1 MEQRT
6 VKPKETWAQAIT
18 RLALQAR
25 ENDVTIYVYD
35 IDGPPQYFATSIGQP
50 GRLYRV
56 SAFSC
61 QCRGFIA
68 HQKCQHHS
76 ALLAFIGELPPL
88 PEPPDPAA
96 LAQRRAERIQTW
108 QENNLVHAN
117 TLLAAV
123 IAKQDAGETV
133 PYAQVREA
141 VDAVATYQAAT
152 STPVALAA

>member
-1 MEQRT
+1 MDTRT
-6 VKPKETWAQAIT
+6 VKPNESWGQAVN

-25 ENDVTIYVYD
+25 ENGVTIYCHCL
-35 IDGPPQYFATSIGQP
+35 GTRPEYFATSVSRP
-50 GRLYRV
+50 GTIHRV
-56 SAFSC
+56 TAVSCTCVGFFS
-61 QCRGFIA
+61 
-68 HQKCQHHS
+68 HQRCQHVA
-76 ALLAFIGELPPL
+76 ALLDEIGELPPI
-88 PEPPDPAA
+88 EPDPVA

-141 VDAVATYQAAT
+141 IDAVATYQAAT